1 LDLKVLPPTLAR
13 TAGSGYR
20 VSREGGCLLELAP
33 AVAAKSYDWGA
44 KNTFF
49 LAVNELGTFLV
60 SFGPG
65 GNGDVSLFH
74 DPNAGTPLA
83 GTDNSVYKKLKA
95 TRMPDGNV
103 MMNVSS
109 GASSLS
115 IPIASNEMAVM
126 LEVFRYTSALPGAQ
140 LQGRRAEVDKQ
151 LSRSTIAS
159 SCTLLL
165 TPRSPARDR
174 LRPACPAVRAW
185 SRGVDRFHRVCS
197 IGNQRGQCYER
208 LPEILQFAGQQPQKG
223 QSDPHHLFFC
233 WSSTNE
239 EAKRERDTFK

>member
-1 LDLKVLPPTLAR
+1 MYKVHLFSFARLHKARLFSLIVQGKAALDLKVLSPTLAR

-44 KNTFF
+44 KISFF

-115 IPIASNEMAVM
+115 LPIASNEMAVL

-140 LQGRRAEVDKQ
+140 LQGRRAEVGKP
-151 LSRSTIAS
+151 LSRSAIAS
-159 SCTLLL
+159 FVHTLVAHSTQSHVLSAS
-165 TPRSPARDR
+165 TSMPRSTST
-174 LRPACPAVRAW
+174 V
-185 SRGVDRFHRVCS
+185 SRRR
-197 IGNQRGQCYER
+197 
-208 LPEILQFAGQQPQKG
+208 QFSQG
-223 QSDPHHLFFC
+223 LFNRKSEGEVI
-233 WSSTNE
+233 SST
-239 EAKRERDTFK
+239 TFVGRQE